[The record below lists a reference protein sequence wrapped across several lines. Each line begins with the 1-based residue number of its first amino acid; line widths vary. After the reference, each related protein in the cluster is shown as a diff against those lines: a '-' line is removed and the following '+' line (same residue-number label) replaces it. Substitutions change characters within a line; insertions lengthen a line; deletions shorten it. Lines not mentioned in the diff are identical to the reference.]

1 MDDYAAAMPASNV
14 FFDFADCEDFLAR
27 LEAEETSG
35 SSYASSHSMSPGE
48 LLSSGHGSSPLS
60 SFSPQTDDPNDPNS
74 WGADTFLF
82 PLDSNSN
89 IMPLQSPQQVSPP
102 VKVSPLV
109 KSEYNQLADQA
120 PFLFETDTSS
130 YAPAEY
136 STTAVSNAASQSSS
150 ISSMSPTSLS
160 PASSASSQMLTPP
173 YKTFVS
179 SPPGMYTNEPQMLP
193 SPPLFQHA
201 QQQPQQLISSQQKAA
216 NANLMASATAEAL
229 GSATASKRSLQT
241 ITTQASVRHPSTSG
255 RGNQRQSSNDLSPPE
270 QGAKGG
276 KITKPKKAA
285 HNMIEKRYRTNLN
298 DKIAALRDC
307 VPALRCAVTGS
318 FDDDVE
324 ELDGLAPANKL
335 NKATVLTKATE
346 YILHLQQRNT
356 QLQRENKALLDG
368 KVPESMMGGNGS
380 PPGADVGMMGGA
392 QGMMGVANQQTV
404 GDGNVMGRGA
414 VRMGG
419 VGRNMVGKIMMGSM
433 AGMVVANSFNDVDGQ
448 STRGLAAVPFMIR
461 TSVQSALGPHAQA
474 AMSLIRGLLLLGT
487 VMYIFYPSLFEN
499 SSGNKNGKAQ
509 TASVS
514 FAAQPL
520 SVSMPLEV
528 RQQAWLTAN
537 RTVNVPPRA
546 TPLEIYAVAK
556 KLAKLALRRVV
567 GFDGY
572 KLLVG
577 TTEEEDF
584 ARTAAWKTAIDA
596 QLGGGDAN
604 CSHVRLLITLLA
616 SFLIPA
622 TPIRAM
628 MQALH
633 VKILLHDFRWFQG
646 LSDKYQ
652 RSLWDEARQLQR
664 QQQEQGDSVDASEK
678 TPEHLVH
685 LLECDDVFDADTV
698 TRAYNLTWNH
708 PPGKGCVS
716 ATYRDDGFNSTMEDS
731 AIKSPLDALAAWYS
745 CRKLRGALVESLG
758 GVPDAAALAASVKV
772 APPNS
777 IVHRRALIARSVL
790 LGDICPE
797 YTRELMEAV
806 REDLTVA
813 GAKKEVGSSG
823 SGIRTPV
830 RQPQVQPETSTSAVV
845 SSSEDDEVDE
855 TETEDEADEMS
866 LSSLDDSSSTLIDE
880 VMVTRS
886 PAPATSFTT
895 MNVLRML
902 SSPDT
907 RAAIRCALV
916 QTLLPSRPY
925 VAEKVYSALKV
936 YEASELGFLGFV
948 AVLTTVRKMQR
959 RRPVE
964 KASEALVGRVRIWIG
979 GDEGEAAGIAT
990 ETRRE
995 IVKECVN
1002 ISMRLGGYAD
1012 PTGNEEDE
1020 WYATGE

>member
-1 MDDYAAAMPASNV
+1 MDDYAAAMPASNA

-35 SSYASSHSMSPGE
+35 SSYASSHSLSPGE

-74 WGADTFLF
+74 WGADAFLF
-82 PLDSNSN
+82 PLDSNNN
-89 IMPLQSPQQVSPP
+89 IMPLQSPQQVLPP
-102 VKVSPLV
+102 VKA
-109 KSEYNQLADQA
+109 EYNQLADPA

-136 STTAVSNAASQSSS
+136 STTTVSNAASQSSS
-150 ISSMSPTSLS
+150 ITPMSPTSIS

-173 YKTFVS
+173 YKTFVP
-179 SPPGMYTNEPQMLP
+179 SPPGMYTTEPQMLP

-201 QQQPQQLISSQQKAA
+201 QQQPQQLVSSQQKAA
-216 NANLMASATAEAL
+216 NVNLMASAAGEAK
-229 GSATASKRSLQT
+229 GTVTASKRSLQT
-241 ITTQASVRHPSTSG
+241 ITAQAPVRKSSTSG
-255 RGNQRQSSNDLSPPE
+255 RGIQHQSSDDLSPPE
-270 QGAKGG
+270 LGAKGG
-276 KITKPKKAA
+276 KITKPKKTA

-346 YILHLQQRNT
+346 YILHLQQRNA
-356 QLQRENKALLDG
+356 QLQRENKALLEG
-368 KVPESMMGGNGS
+368 QIPESMMGVNGS

-392 QGMMGVANQQTV
+392 QGMMSVSNQQTV
-404 GDGNVMGRGA
+404 GDGTVMGRGA
-414 VRMGG
+414 GRMGG
-419 VGRNMVGKIMMGSM
+419 VGRNMMGKIMMGSM

-448 STRGLAAVPFMIR
+448 NTRGLAAVPFMIR
-461 TSVQSALGPHAQA
+461 ASVRSALGPHAQA

-487 VMYIFYPSLFEN
+487 VMYIFYPSLFMN

-528 RQQAWLTAN
+528 RQQAWLTAT
-537 RTVNVPPRA
+537 RTVIVPPRA

-604 CSHVRLLITLLA
+604 CSHVRLLITLLS

-633 VKILLHDFRWFQG
+633 VKILLHDFRWVQG
-646 LSDKYQ
+646 LSNKYQ
-652 RSLWDEARQLQR
+652 RSLWEEARQLQR

-678 TPEHLVH
+678 TPEHIVH

-698 TRAYNLTWNH
+698 TRAYNLTWNN
-708 PPGKGCVS
+708 PPGKGCAS

-745 CRKLRGALVESLG
+745 CRKLRGALVESLD
-758 GVPDAAALAASVKV
+758 GVPDAAALAASAKV

-797 YTRELMEAV
+797 YMREMMEAV

-813 GAKKEVGSSG
+813 GAKKEVASSG
-823 SGIRTPV
+823 GGVRTPV
-830 RQPQVQPETSTSAVV
+830 RQPQVQPETADTSAVV
-845 SSSEDDEVDE
+845 SEDEKVDE

-866 LSSLDDSSSTLIDE
+866 LSSLDDGSSTLIDE

-886 PAPATSFTT
+886 PGPATSFTT

-936 YEASELGFLGFV
+936 YEASELGLLGFV

-964 KASEALVGRVRIWIG
+964 KATEALVGRARIWIG

-1002 ISMRLGGYAD
+1002 IGMRLGGYVDTTAD
-1012 PTGNEEDE
+1012 EEDE
-1020 WYATGE
+1020 GYAAGE